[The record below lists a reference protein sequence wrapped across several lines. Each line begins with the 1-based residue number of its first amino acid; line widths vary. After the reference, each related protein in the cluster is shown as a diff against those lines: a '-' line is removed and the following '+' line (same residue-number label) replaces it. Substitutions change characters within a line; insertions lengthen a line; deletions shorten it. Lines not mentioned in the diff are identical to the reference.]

1 MIKSQMRRVS
11 FVIIIACALF
21 GVGISCRDQ
30 GNTDSHA
37 PSTMEHPR
45 PSYEVFN
52 VHPAFAESGE
62 STLADV
68 AESRINSVVNISST
82 KVIQEKGERFLSPF
96 FDDPFFRDFFGPR
109 FFHGIPRE
117 RREKSLGSG
126 VIVAEDGIVLT
137 NNHVV
142 ENAEEIRV
150 TLVDEREFDAEIVG
164 TDPKSDV
171 AVIRLKGKIENLQPI
186 PFGDSNS
193 LRLGDV
199 VLAIGN
205 PFGLSHTV
213 TMGIVSAKGRANVGI
228 ADYEDFIQTDAA
240 INPGNS
246 GGALIN
252 LRGELVGI
260 NTAIVSRSGGYQ
272 GIGFAIPS
280 NMAKAVMES
289 LIKHGKVLR
298 GWLGVVIQDI
308 NKDLADAM
316 KLTTTKGILISDV
329 TKDSPAEKAGIKR
342 GDVIVKLNGEEMTTT
357 GHLRNLVATL
367 GAGAK
372 VVITI
377 LRDGREK
384 DVTLTLAE
392 MPEDLGKMG
401 KVETDE
407 GILGGLTLAPPDPG
421 LRDKFDI
428 PAQIRY
434 GLVVTHIEL
443 GSPAQQAGFQ
453 VGDLI
458 LEIDR
463 KKIDSLETFKNV
475 YKRARGKILLLL
487 YRQGATMYLALR
499 K

>member
-1 MIKSQMRRVS
+1 MVS
-11 FVIIIACALF
+11 LAVIIACILV
-21 GVGISCRDQ
+21 GLGISCQDQ
-30 GNTDSHA
+30 GDTGSSA
-37 PSTMEHPR
+37 PRTMEKAR

-52 VHPAFAESGE
+52 VHPVFAESRE
-62 STLADV
+62 SKLADV

-82 KVIQEKGERFLSPF
+82 KVIQEKVGRFLSPF
-96 FDDPFFRDFFGPR
+96 FDDPFFRNFFGPR

-126 VIVAEDGIVLT
+126 VIVSKDAIVLT

-150 TLVDEREFDAEIVG
+150 TLADEREFDAEVVG

-171 AVIRLKGKIENLQPI
+171 AVIRLKGEIENLKPI
-186 PFGDSNS
+186 PFGDSGR

-213 TMGIVSAKGRANVGI
+213 TMGIVSAKGRANVGV

-316 KLTTTKGILISDV
+316 DLKTTKGVLISDV
-329 TKDSPAEKAGIKR
+329 TKDSPAEKAGMKR
-342 GDVIVKLNGEEMTTT
+342 GDVIVKLNGEEMATT
-357 GHLRNLVATL
+357 GRLRNLVATL
-367 GAGAK
+367 GANSE
-372 VVITI
+372 VTITI

-384 DVTLTLAE
+384 DVTLTLEE
-392 MPEDLGKMG
+392 MPEDLGKVG
-401 KVETDE
+401 KLETDE

-421 LRDKFDI
+421 LSDKFDI
-428 PAQIRY
+428 PSQIRY
-434 GLVVTHIEL
+434 GLLVTHIEL

-463 KKIDSLETFKNV
+463 KKIDSLETFKQT
-475 YKRARGKILLLL
+475 YKRARGKILLLV
-487 YRQGATMYLALR
+487 YRQGTTMYLALR